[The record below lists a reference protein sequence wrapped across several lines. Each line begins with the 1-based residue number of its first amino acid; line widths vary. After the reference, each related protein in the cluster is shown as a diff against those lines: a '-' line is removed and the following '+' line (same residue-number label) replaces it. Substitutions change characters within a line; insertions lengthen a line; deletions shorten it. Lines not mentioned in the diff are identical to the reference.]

1 MNRKIT
7 ISLFLLAFALS
18 TFLSIVGVIPLIA
31 DYFSVPLTMAG
42 LFAALFALILSVTG
56 LILPSYFSKYE
67 RKRFLIVCLSVFIA
81 SSFLQ
86 IFIDNFYLALFIRLI
101 PAFFYSS
108 AISIA
113 LTIMGELNP
122 NNVSKVVLGVSAGSI
137 LGLSIST
144 HIGVTFGYPYVNVW
158 IFSVNVLALIGIYF
172 LFPKMEGNPSHNPI
186 QNFNFARKKYFIVSV
201 LFTILIGVAISVIY
215 NYFSTVLAVFTKV
228 PADSISTFLFANGIA
243 AVIGT
248 SLFGYLINKKNNL
261 PIAIYPIVFAIVVLL
276 LAFGIDVPGFVF
288 IILIIFGLLDGSM
301 HTISQYWLSSSIK
314 EAPEFA
320 NGSYLFINNMNRAV
334 GIFIGGMFLDWG
346 LAILIIATSVTC
358 FIIACPT
365 AVYRIKKYPH
375 LR

>member
-1 MNRKIT
+1 MTKKIT
-7 ISLFLLAFALS
+7 LGLFLMAFSLS
-18 TFLSIVGVIPLIA
+18 TFLSIGGVIPLIA
-31 DYFSVPLTMAG
+31 YQFNVPLTMAG
-42 LFAALFALILSVTG
+42 LFVALFALILSVTG
-56 LILPSYFSKYE
+56 LILPPYFSKYE
-67 RKRFLIVCLSVFIA
+67 RKKFFLISISVFIL

-113 LTIMGELNP
+113 LTIMGELDP
-122 NNVSKVVLGVSAGSI
+122 DHVSRVVLGVSAGSI

-144 HIGVTFGYPYVNVW
+144 QIGVTYGYPFVNAW
-158 IFSVNVLALIGIYF
+158 ICGVNVLALIGIYF
-172 LFPKMEGNPSHNPI
+172 LLPEMEGHQSSAI
-186 QNFNFARKKYFIVSV
+186 ENFAVAKEKRYIISV
-201 LFTILIGVAISVIY
+201 IYTILIGIAISIIY

-228 PADSISTFLFANGIA
+228 PVDSISTFLFANGIA
-243 AVIGT
+243 SVIGT
-248 SLFGYLINKKNNL
+248 SLFGYFINKKNNL

-276 LAFGIDVPGFVF
+276 LGFAIDLPGHVF
-288 IILIIFGLLDGSM
+288 ILLICFGLLDGSM

-334 GIFIGGMFLDWG
+334 GIFIGGLFLDWG
-346 LAILIIATSVTC
+346 LAIMIILTSVTC
-358 FIIACPT
+358 FIFACPT
-365 AVYRIKKYPH
+365 AVYRIRKFPH